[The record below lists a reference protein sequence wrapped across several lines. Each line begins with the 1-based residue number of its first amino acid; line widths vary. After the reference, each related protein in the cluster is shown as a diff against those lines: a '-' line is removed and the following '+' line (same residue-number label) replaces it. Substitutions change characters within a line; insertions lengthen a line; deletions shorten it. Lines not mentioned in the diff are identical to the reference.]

1 MQPQSE
7 QEHGETQP
15 EMHPLARAE
24 TQPSMQPQSEQEQ
37 GETQPEM
44 QPLEARAETHPSTQ
58 PQSEHEHGEMQPEMQ
73 PPCEASPGVWFPRQ
87 PITRATFL

>member
-24 TQPSMQPQSEQEQ
+24 THPSMQPQSEQEQ

-44 QPLEARAETHPSTQ
+44 HPPARTETHPSMQ
-58 PQSEHEHGEMQPEMQ
+58 PQSEQEQGEMQPEMH
-73 PPCEASPGVWFPRQ
+73 PCEARPEGTRP
-87 PITRATFL
+87 PINRATFRTFR